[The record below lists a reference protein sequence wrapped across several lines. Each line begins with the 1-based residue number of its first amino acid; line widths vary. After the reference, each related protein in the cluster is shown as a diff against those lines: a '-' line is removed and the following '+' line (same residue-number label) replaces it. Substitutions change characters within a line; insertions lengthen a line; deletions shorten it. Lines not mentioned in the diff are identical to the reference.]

1 VDSIARVITVL
12 FDAVSLPFGSR
23 RALAL
28 VILSVLSGAVLA
40 LLFRATSKPAAIK
53 RARDRFQA
61 RVLEMRLYPDDPVLL
76 TRAFFGALATQG
88 AYFRATAKP
97 ILILLLAA
105 LPVYFQLESRFAHR
119 PLRANE
125 RAVVTMTLKP
135 GLDVHAVPVSLQ
147 GSDEI
152 AVEPRSVRAPAAREI
167 VWRVEPKAY
176 GRHELVARAYD
187 LAYAFPINAE
197 ESARALGCKRSASR
211 WDGFQHAGLPSIP
224 PPSAI
229 QSVRVSYPE
238 ASYRLLGARMG
249 WLSLF
254 LLGTLVGG
262 LIPVVVLRIQM

>member
-1 VDSIARVITVL
+1 MEPIARLITVL

-28 VILSVLSGAVLA
+28 VVLSVLSGVLFA

-76 TRAFFGALATQG
+76 TRAFLGALATQG
-88 AYFRATAKP
+88 SYLRATAKP
-97 ILILLLAA
+97 ILLLLLVA
-105 LPVYFQLESRFAHR
+105 LPVFVQLESRFARR

-125 RAVVTMTLKP
+125 RALVTMTLKP
-135 GLDVHAVPVSLQ
+135 GLDVGTVPVSLS

-167 VWRVEPKAY
+167 VWRIESKAR

-187 LAYAFPINAE
+187 LAYTFPINAE
-197 ESARALGCKRSASR
+197 ESARAVGSKRSSSR
-211 WDGFQHAGLPSIP
+211 WDAFQHAGLPSIP
-224 PPSAI
+224 LPSAI
-229 QSVRVSYPE
+229 QAVRVSYPE
-238 ASYRLLGARMG
+238 ASYRVLGVRFG

-254 LLGTLVGG
+254 LLGSLAGALV
-262 LIPVVVLRIQM
+262 PVLVLRIQM

>member
-1 VDSIARVITVL
+1 MDSIARVITVL

-28 VILSVLSGAVLA
+28 VMLSLLSGALFA
-40 LLFRATSKPAAIK
+40 LLFRFTSKPAAIK

-88 AYFRATAKP
+88 SYLRATLKP
-97 ILILLLAA
+97 VLILLVVA
-105 LPVYFQLESRFAHR
+105 LPVFFQIESRFARR

-135 GLDVHAVPVSLQ
+135 GLDVHAVPVSLT
-147 GSDEI
+147 GSNEI
-152 AVEPRSVRAPAAREI
+152 AVESRSVRAPATREI
-167 VWRVEPKAY
+167 VWRVEPKAR
-176 GRHELVARAYD
+176 GQHDLVARAYD
-187 LAYAFPINAE
+187 LEYHFPLNAAE
-197 ESARALGCKRSASR
+197 NARALGCKREASS
-211 WDGFQHAGLPSIP
+211 WDSFRHAGLPSIP
-224 PPSAI
+224 APAAF

-238 ASYRLLGARMG
+238 ASYRVFGASFG

-262 LIPVVVLRIQM
+262 LIPVLLLRIQM